1 MGLYLVKT
9 KEVVIHENRTIISK
23 NRPENIIN

>member
-9 KEVVIHENRTIISK
+9 KEVVIPENQTIISK
-23 NRPENIIN
+23 NRPQNIIN